1 MGIKRNLGRSKVS
14 EIENAA
20 KWQCLACEPSQIAQQ
35 RALYYSIWT
44 YTVKESKTEEQLKE
58 QAKMRNKSK
67 FVDEG
72 HKGGFEVTRILNNYL
87 QKSNKNWL
95 QKTQGQ
101 VEQGDVTK
109 LVVKFR
115 TIIKIAHH
123 NLEMLDK
130 NLVEGCTSSYPDI
143 TEEMLDAMTIPEDQ
157 NGETDEGPKENG
169 EKKKKPVKKKPAAKP
184 STLNVDT
191 EEENKTAKK
200 NEEQKKL
207 REKRNEER
215 LAKTKEEETSAKVS
229 NGEDLSEIVED
240 SASNDSETKENGGK
254 IVNEEIVDSGDD
266 KKTNKKSNKMD
277 KKDDKKKLN
286 SKMEKT

>member
-1 MGIKRNLGRSKVS
+1 
-14 EIENAA
+14 
-20 KWQCLACEPSQIAQQ
+20 
-35 RALYYSIWT
+35 
-44 YTVKESKTEEQLKE
+44 
-58 QAKMRNKSK
+58 
-67 FVDEG
+67 
-72 HKGGFEVTRILNNYL
+72 
-87 QKSNKNWL
+87 
-95 QKTQGQ
+95 
-101 VEQGDVTK
+101 
-109 LVVKFR
+109 
-115 TIIKIAHH
+115 
-123 NLEMLDK
+123 
-130 NLVEGCTSSYPDI
+130 
-143 TEEMLDAMTIPEDQ
+143 MLDAMTIPEDQ

-254 IVNEEIVDSGDD
+254 IVNEESVDSGDD
-266 KKTNKKSNKMD
+266 KKINKKSNKMD
-277 KKDDKKKLN
+277 KKDDN
-286 SKMEKT
+286 SKETKQQNGEDLDAPDASRDMFDSSAGEEQIKESTPELDDANKAARAFLL